1 MFIFIFIP
9 LFTINI
15 HHINLHYTMFIFI
28 SSASIAGDTLDIRFT
43 FHYVYIYI
51 LSTLSSVTQGVVF
64 TFHYVY
70 IYMFS
75 SLANITQGTI
85 FTFHYVYIY
94 ITLQFLRCQGEI
106 HLHSTMFIF
115 ILFAL
120 NSAINSGM
128 IYIPLCLYLYG
139 VPGNRCVCKILDL
152 HSTMFIF
159 ISVPNQIMYFYR
171 LQHHILSTC
180 KIKTTFHFFNFGFFF
195 ILFHFH

>member
-15 HHINLHYTMFIFI
+15 HHINLHSTMFIFI

-128 IYIPLCLYLYG
+128 IYIPLCLYLYPSLIISCIFTACNTIYCLP
-139 VPGNRCVCKILDL
+139 VKSKQLFTFLILVFSL
-152 HSTMFIF
+152 YSSTFIE
-159 ISVPNQIMYFYR
+159 Y
-171 LQHHILSTC
+171 ST
-180 KIKTTFHFFNFGFFF
+180 FVVLPVF
-195 ILFHFH
+195 

>member
-1 MFIFIFIP
+1 MFIFILGWAEQMKRSKNIYIP
-9 LFTINI
+9 LCLYLYGFVNF
-15 HHINLHYTMFIFI
+15 LEVFKKE
-28 SSASIAGDTLDIRFT
+28 
-43 FHYVYIYI
+43 
-51 LSTLSSVTQGVVF
+51 F

-115 ILFAL
+115 LLFAL

-128 IYIPLCLYLYG
+128 IYIPLCLYLYSSTKAKRSDWFYIYIPLCLYLYPSLIISCIFTACNTIYCLP
-139 VPGNRCVCKILDL
+139 VKSKQLFTFLILVFSL
-152 HSTMFIF
+152 YSSIF
-159 ISVPNQIMYFYR
+159 IEY
-171 LQHHILSTC
+171 ST
-180 KIKTTFHFFNFGFFF
+180 FVVLPVF
-195 ILFHFH
+195 